1 MMKNYRNPLR
11 QKLAQGKTA
20 FGLWVTLA
28 TATMTELA
36 IEAGLDWVCIDME
49 HGATD
54 YRDIVEHARAAR
66 GSDLAVLVRVPS
78 IAIDS
83 IKRCLDLGAD
93 GIVVPLVRSAR
104 DVEAALDFAR
114 YPLAGKRGLGG
125 ERAQRWG
132 LRVEEY
138 IATANDEIMVI
149 PMIETADA
157 AAAIDEIF
165 AVPGL
170 DFAFVGPGDLSAS
183 LGHIGSWEGP
193 GVAETIAQIVAS
205 AGAANITL
213 GTYGVGPNDIRS
225 RCEQGF
231 RFLAIGSD
239 AAMLA
244 NRIGSELSSIRNL
257 MPALGRQIA

>member
-1 MMKNYRNPLR
+1 MKSYKNPLR
-11 QKLAQGKTA
+11 RKLAEGRTT

-54 YRDIVEHARAAR
+54 YRDVVEHARAAR

-114 YPLAGKRGLGG
+114 YPMVGKRGLGG

-132 LRVEEY
+132 LRVADY
-138 IATANDEIMVI
+138 IATANEEIMVI
-149 PMIETADA
+149 PMIETAEA
-157 AAAIDEIF
+157 AAAIDEIC
-165 AVPGL
+165 AVSGL
-170 DFAFVGPGDLSAS
+170 EFAFVGPGDLSAS
-183 LGHIGSWEGP
+183 LGHIGAWEGP
-193 GVAETIAQIVAS
+193 GVSDKIRQIVES
-205 AGAANITL
+205 ARTANVTL
-213 GTYGVGPNDIRS
+213 GTYGVGPDDVRS
-225 RCEQGF
+225 RSEQGF

-244 NRIGSELSSIRNL
+244 NRIGNELDAIHNL
-257 MPALGRQIA
+257 MPALGRKIA